1 MTESTPIDQ
10 TNVLK
15 FKQLVP
21 AIKASLKRLP
31 SLLLHYKRLGD
42 LNKDSK
48 DSIGNYLEQNASK
61 YSENTA
67 ILYEDVKYTYKEF
80 NEHIN
85 RYANFFL
92 SQGLKKGDKIVV
104 NVENRPE
111 FLFIVCAAGKIGI
124 VSSLINTN
132 LRSRVLLHVIKT
144 TPGKMYIIGEEVF
157 NAFDE
162 IRSKLELK
170 GDEKIC
176 FLSDKG
182 QMSVPEGCLDLSE
195 TVKNGDIENP
205 STTADVYAGDPFAHI
220 FTSGTTGMPKAVI
233 IPHLRLL
240 LSLRGFGKIIMDM
253 TTDDTLYCTL
263 PLFHGTALG
272 IAWPAVVANGSAF
285 AIRRKFSVSN
295 FWKDAVKFNATA
307 FVYIGELCRYLMN
320 QPENPDNIKNPM
332 KSIIGNGLRP
342 DIWMDFKERFGI
354 TKICEVYGAS
364 EFPFIFANAMN
375 VDCSV
380 GVCSAPRAIVKYN
393 IDNDEPILN
402 KKGFM
407 QEVKKGETGLLLGEI
422 TEDTLFTG
430 YTNQKD
436 TEKKI
441 FRNVFKKG
449 DAWINTGDLLRD
461 IGYKHVQFV
470 DRLGDTFRWKGENV
484 STTEIEEVVNL
495 VNQVSSSTVYGVKIP
510 NTDGRAGMAAII
522 PVCKADDFDLDNLSD
537 TLLEHLPSYAVPKFI
552 RFKTE
557 FDTTSTFKI
566 KKSALRQEAFDIE
579 KVTDPMVVL
588 LPGEEKYIS
597 LTEKVYRGICEGE
610 YRF

>member
-10 TNVLK
+10 SDVIK
-15 FKQLVP
+15 FKQLIP
-21 AIKASLKRLP
+21 GIKASLKRLP
-31 SLLLHYKRLGD
+31 SLLLLSRKLND
-42 LNKDSK
+42 LNKDSR
-48 DSIGNYLEQNASK
+48 DSIGNYLEQNAREF
-61 YSENTA
+61 SENTA

-85 RYANFFL
+85 RYADFFL

-111 FLFIVCAAGKIGI
+111 FLFIVCGAAKIGI
-124 VSSLINTN
+124 ISSLINTN

-144 TPGKMYIIGEEVF
+144 SPGKMYIIGEEVF

-162 IRSKLELK
+162 IRSRLEFK

-176 FLSDKG
+176 FLSDTG
-182 QMSVPEGCLDLSE
+182 RMQVPEGCLDLRE
-195 TVKNGDIENP
+195 TVKSSNTENP
-205 STTADVYAGDPFAHI
+205 TTTADVYAGDTFAYI
-220 FTSGTTGMPKAVI
+220 FTSGTTGMPKAVV

-240 LSLRGFGKIIMDM
+240 LSLVGFGKIIMDM
-253 TTDDTLYCTL
+253 NTDDTLYCTL

-320 QPENPDNIKNPM
+320 QPESPDDIKNPM
-332 KSIIGNGLRP
+332 KSILGNGLRP
-342 DIWMDFKERFGI
+342 DIWMDFKNRFGV
-354 TKICEVYGAS
+354 TKVCEVYGAS
-364 EFPFIFANAMN
+364 EFPFIFANALN
-375 VDCSV
+375 VDCTV
-380 GVCSAPRAIVKYN
+380 GICSSPKAIVKYD

-407 QEVKKGETGLLLGEI
+407 QEVIKGETGLLLGEI
-422 TEDTLFTG
+422 TEDILFTG
-430 YTNQKD
+430 YTNKNAS
-436 TEKKI
+436 EKKI

-484 STTEIEEVVNL
+484 STTEVEEVVSL
-495 VNQVSSSTVYGVKIP
+495 VNNVSAATVYGIKIP

-522 PVCKADDFDLDNLSD
+522 PTCRVDGFDLDNLA
-537 TLLEHLPSYAVPKFI
+537 TILLTNLPSYAVPKFV

-566 KKSALRQEAFDIE
+566 KKTGLREEAFDLE
-579 KVTDPMVVL
+579 KITDPMVVL
-588 LPGEEKYIS
+588 LPGEKKYIP
-597 LTEKVYRGICEGE
+597 LTKKVYKEICEGE